1 MKVLAFDTASAQTV
15 LAIGEYEESGIQTLA
30 SVEISAARQANQVL
44 LASVEE
50 MLEQAALSIGD
61 MRSIVVGLGPGSF
74 TGVRIGVA
82 TAKGLACGL
91 GVALYG
97 VSTIDAVAWR
107 CWRAG
112 VRGRLGVVADAMR
125 KEVYPVRFLLDEDG
139 VERLEKDTVAKPYD
153 VAKAWA
159 QEEASLYVA
168 GDGLKKY
175 MDCFDDEPFS
185 PVSEDCWTPDGEG
198 LIEAFGQA
206 CSRNM
211 QGTGDAATVLPVYTR
226 LSDAEE
232 NERKRL
238 DTLEASGKIDEHDK
252 LEHEIERKHEMLVM
266 TPKADAASTSASDA
280 VARGPLILAIESSCD
295 ETAAAVIDGERN
307 VLADCIASSIDFHA
321 RFGGVVPEIAS
332 RKHIEAIVPT
342 VTYTMEQAGLSYA
355 DLSAIAVTQGPGLV
369 GALVVGVAFAKGLS
383 FATGLPF
390 IGVNHLE
397 GHLYA
402 NRYVDPTLQ
411 PPFIALIVSGGH
423 TMLIH
428 VKQWGSYEVLGS
440 TLDDAVGEAFD
451 KVAKALGLGYPGG
464 PIISKYAK
472 TGDRRA
478 IDFPRAMMHSGD
490 FKFSLSGLKTAVI
503 TYIHNQQEA
512 GMDIDLPNLAASF
525 EAAVVDV
532 LVSKSLTACKQTA
545 SKALCIGGGVAANPM
560 LREELTKKL
569 ERRGIRVIMP
579 ELADCADNAS
589 MIASVALDLY
599 DEGLFGSLS
608 DDPIAHMPLR

>member
-1 MKVLAFDTASAQTV
+1 M
-15 LAIGEYEESGIQTLA
+15 
-30 SVEISAARQANQVL
+30 
-44 LASVEE
+44 
-50 MLEQAALSIGD
+50 
-61 MRSIVVGLGPGSF
+61 
-74 TGVRIGVA
+74 
-82 TAKGLACGL
+82 
-91 GVALYG
+91 
-97 VSTIDAVAWR
+97 
-107 CWRAG
+107 
-112 VRGRLGVVADAMR
+112 
-125 KEVYPVRFLLDEDG
+125 
-139 VERLEKDTVAKPYD
+139 
-153 VAKAWA
+153 
-159 QEEASLYVA
+159 
-168 GDGLKKY
+168 
-175 MDCFDDEPFS
+175 
-185 PVSEDCWTPDGEG
+185 
-198 LIEAFGQA
+198 
-206 CSRNM
+206 
-211 QGTGDAATVLPVYTR
+211 
-226 LSDAEE
+226 
-232 NERKRL
+232 
-238 DTLEASGKIDEHDK
+238 
-252 LEHEIERKHEMLVM
+252 
-266 TPKADAASTSASDA
+266 
-280 VARGPLILAIESSCD
+280 
-295 ETAAAVIDGERN
+295 
-307 VLADCIASSIDFHA
+307 
-321 RFGGVVPEIAS
+321 
-332 RKHIEAIVPT
+332 
-342 VTYTMEQAGLSYA
+342 
-355 DLSAIAVTQGPGLV
+355 TQGPGLV

-402 NRYVDPTLQ
+402 NRYVDSTLQ

-472 TGDRRA
+472 TGHRRA

>member
-50 MLEQAALSIGD
+50 MLEQAALSIED
-61 MRSIVVGLGPGSF
+61 MRAIVVGLGPGSF

-175 MDCFDDEPFS
+175 MDCFDDEPLS